1 MEALESA
8 GHQKEED
15 DWESLEMT
23 GMTLRIQDEK
33 GGCAGDVH
41 QKALGGREIIFWFEG
56 QSTGMHS
63 EFWNNREK
71 DKLLILV
78 AFYWSYRV
86 VLGDNKC
93 NQIFLILSS
102 LVVYQKE
109 LQKGICPEEE
119 GWVVC

>member
-1 MEALESA
+1 MIVI
-8 GHQKEED
+8 
-15 DWESLEMT
+15 
-23 GMTLRIQDEK
+23 TLRIQGK
-33 GGCAGDVH
+33 RGGCAGDVH
-41 QKALGGREIIFWFEG
+41 QRARGRREIIFWFEG

-71 DKLLILV
+71 DKPLILV